1 MMRAFAPAE
10 CPSGD
15 FMTPA
20 PDDHLDL
27 LDQLIQRARKAGA
40 DQADALLYEGVS
52 ISHSQRLGKIEKLE
66 RSEGYDLGLRV
77 LIGKRQAIVSSNDR
91 SAPALAALVERAL
104 AMAKVVPEDEFI
116 GLAEPD
122 EVARG
127 WPALDQLD
135 PDEPAAE
142 QLIERA
148 KSAEEA
154 ARAVPGITNSEGAE
168 ASWGTS
174 RIALA
179 ASNGFRGGYAGS
191 SHGVSVSVVAGTGDG
206 MERDYDF
213 SSAVYGADLEDAAAV
228 GKRAGE
234 RAVQRLGG
242 RKPSTCKVPVV
253 YDPRVASSL
262 LGHLTGAISGPS
274 VARKTSFLKDRL
286 GQRIFAAGVTVTD
299 DPHRR
304 RGFRSK
310 PFDAEGL
317 PNAKRALIDD
327 GVLTTWILDL
337 RSARQLGLR
346 STGHA
351 ARGTSGPPSPSATN
365 LYMEPGRLSPGDLIA
380 DIKSGLYVTELIGMG
395 VNGVTGDY
403 SRGASGFWIED
414 GAIAYP
420 VNEITIAG
428 NLKDMFLNLTPAD
441 DLVFRSTVNAP
452 TIRVEGLTVAGS

>member
-1 MMRAFAPAE
+1 
-10 CPSGD
+10 
-15 FMTPA
+15 MTA
-20 PDDHLDL
+20 TDDHLDL

-40 DQADALLYEGVS
+40 DQADALLYEGIS
-52 ISHSQRLGKIEKLE
+52 ISHAQRLGKIEKLE

-77 LIGKRQAIVSSNDR
+77 LIGKRQAIVSSNDQT
-91 SAPALAALVERAL
+91 APALEALVERAI

-122 EVARG
+122 EIARN
-127 WPALDQLD
+127 WPILDQLD
-135 PDEPAAE
+135 PVEPPTE
-142 QLIERA
+142 RLIELA
-148 KSAEEA
+148 KAAEEA
-154 ARAVPGITNSEGAE
+154 ARSVAGITNSEGAE

-191 SHGVSVSVVAGTGDG
+191 SHSVSVSVVAGTGDG
-206 MERDYDF
+206 MERDYDY
-213 SSAVYGADLEDAAAV
+213 SSAVYGADLEDPSVV

-234 RAVQRLGG
+234 KAVKRLNG
-242 RKPSTCKVPVV
+242 RKAATCRVPVV
-253 YDPRVASSL
+253 YDPRISSGL
-262 LGHLTGAISGPS
+262 LGHLAGGISGPS
-274 VARKTSFLKDRL
+274 VARKTSFLKDKL

-299 DPHRR
+299 DPHRP

-310 PFDAEGL
+310 PFDGEGL
-317 PNAKRALIDD
+317 PNAKRAFIDD
-327 GVLTTWILDL
+327 GVLTSWVLDL

-351 ARGTSGPPSPSATN
+351 SRGTSGPPGPATTN
-365 LYMEPGRLSPGDLIA
+365 LYMEPGKLSPQELIA

-403 SRGASGFWIED
+403 SRGASGFWIEN
-414 GAIAYP
+414 GEIVYP

-428 NLKDMFLNLTPAD
+428 NLKDMFLNLTPAN
-441 DLVFRSTVNAP
+441 DLVFRSSINAP
-452 TIRVEGLTVAGS
+452 TIRVEGLTIAGS

>member
-1 MMRAFAPAE
+1 
-10 CPSGD
+10 
-15 FMTPA
+15 MT
-20 PDDHLDL
+20 DHLDL

-40 DQADALLYEGVS
+40 DQADALLYEGTS
-52 ISHSQRLGKIEKLE
+52 ISHAQRLGKIEKLE

-77 LIGKRQAIVSSNDR
+77 LIGKRQAIVSSNDQT
-91 SAPALAALVERAL
+91 APALDALVERAI

-122 EVARG
+122 EIARN
-127 WPALDQLD
+127 WPTLDQRD
-135 PDEPAAE
+135 PVEPPTE
-142 QLIERA
+142 RLIELA
-148 KSAEEA
+148 KAAEEA
-154 ARAVPGITNSEGAE
+154 ARSVAGVTNSEGAE

-206 MERDYDF
+206 MERDYDY
-213 SSAVYGADLEDAAAV
+213 SSAVYGEDLEDPSVV

-234 RAVQRLGG
+234 KAVKRLGG
-242 RKPSTCKVPVV
+242 RKVATCRVPVV
-253 YDPRVASSL
+253 YDPRISSGL
-262 LGHLTGAISGPS
+262 LGHLAGGISGPS
-274 VARKTSFLKDRL
+274 VARKTSFLKDKL
-286 GQRIFAAGVTVTD
+286 GQRIFAAGITVID
-299 DPHRR
+299 DPHRP

-310 PFDAEGL
+310 PFDGEGL
-317 PNAKRALIDD
+317 PNAKRAFIDD
-327 GVLTTWILDL
+327 GVLTSWVLDL

-351 ARGTSGPPSPSATN
+351 SRGTSGPPGPATTN
-365 LYMEPGRLSPGDLIA
+365 LYMAPGALSPQALMA

-403 SRGASGFWIED
+403 SRGASGFWIEN
-414 GAIAYP
+414 GEIAYP

-428 NLKDMFLNLTPAD
+428 NLKDMFLNLTPAN
-441 DLVFRSTVNAP
+441 DLVFRSSINAP
-452 TIRVEGLTVAGS
+452 TIRVEGLTIAGS